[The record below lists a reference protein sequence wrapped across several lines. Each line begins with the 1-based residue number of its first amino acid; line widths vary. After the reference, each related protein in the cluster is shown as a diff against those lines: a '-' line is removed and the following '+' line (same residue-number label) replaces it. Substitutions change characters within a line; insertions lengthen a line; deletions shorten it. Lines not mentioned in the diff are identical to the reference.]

1 MLQQLNYILV
11 TASLC
16 ASTIAILT
24 TFSFIQHIYTSHQS
38 QRKMLLPIFSAVVG
52 TGIWINHIILGIA
65 LHHDLT
71 MLFNLGNAT
80 IAWGFTLIIGFIIIN
95 NTSKRNNK
103 MSSFIRDSA
112 IASLCTLGLFYFL
125 RPTSSTLMYDYFTTP
140 MTLFFGAFVIFVMMT
155 VLSWTKVFA
164 SKHKAFIKIL
174 SAFSLSLGIAS
185 IHFAFNSAFIS
196 NAIISYTGHINEQLM
211 GIIIALVF
219 VSFFLLMFIANM
231 LFEKHGKNIFKLRF
245 LDPSQDATFNIENMK
260 DSLTNLPNRK
270 AFDFHI
276 ESAVKR
282 SARTGNTFALAYI
295 DLDYFKP
302 VNDYHG
308 HHVGDKV
315 LINVAERLNMAVRG
329 CDYIARIGG
338 DEFVAII
345 EDITSHDDITP
356 IASRIVNS
364 IKNTFIINRLN
375 IEISCSVG
383 IAMYTKDGDTQK
395 LIANADAA
403 MYKAKEEGKNQFK
416 FYDAQI
422 ESASDLMIQ
431 LQSDLCLA
439 IERKEFRLDF
449 LPKIDVKTMTIV
461 GAEALIRWIHP
472 IKGELLPNKFL
483 PAAERLGLITEIS
496 DWVLD
501 ECCSTIAYAKQ
512 HNIDLD
518 LSINLPVQQ
527 FLKESLVKNILKT
540 IIYYDLNT
548 KNLSF
553 EIKESLAV
561 NNQTQFKAVLDH
573 FKEAGINVVLDDFGL
588 QTFSLS
594 HLQSLNIDGIK
605 IDRSFIRN
613 VNKNKASK
621 SIIEALVKIA
631 HALNFSVVAEGV
643 ENIDQRDTLV
653 FLGCDYLQ
661 GHLFSKPLGID
672 ALLAF
677 YKDIETKQLELKLET
692 DKTSPQEIPGHLTES
707 A

>member
-1 MLQQLNYILV
+1 
-11 TASLC
+11 
-16 ASTIAILT
+16 
-24 TFSFIQHIYTSHQS
+24 
-38 QRKMLLPIFSAVVG
+38 
-52 TGIWINHIILGIA
+52 
-65 LHHDLT
+65 
-71 MLFNLGNAT
+71 
-80 IAWGFTLIIGFIIIN
+80 
-95 NTSKRNNK
+95 
-103 MSSFIRDSA
+103 
-112 IASLCTLGLFYFL
+112 
-125 RPTSSTLMYDYFTTP
+125 
-140 MTLFFGAFVIFVMMT
+140 
-155 VLSWTKVFA
+155 
-164 SKHKAFIKIL
+164 
-174 SAFSLSLGIAS
+174 
-185 IHFAFNSAFIS
+185 
-196 NAIISYTGHINEQLM
+196 
-211 GIIIALVF
+211 
-219 VSFFLLMFIANM
+219 
-231 LFEKHGKNIFKLRF
+231 
-245 LDPSQDATFNIENMK
+245 
-260 DSLTNLPNRK
+260 
-270 AFDFHI
+270 
-276 ESAVKR
+276 
-282 SARTGNTFALAYI
+282 
-295 DLDYFKP
+295 
-302 VNDYHG
+302 
-308 HHVGDKV
+308 
-315 LINVAERLNMAVRG
+315 
-329 CDYIARIGG
+329 
-338 DEFVAII
+338 
-345 EDITSHDDITP
+345 
-356 IASRIVNS
+356 
-364 IKNTFIINRLN
+364 
-375 IEISCSVG
+375 
-383 IAMYTKDGDTQK
+383 MYTKDGDTQK